1 VPPKRTGYRFTKG
14 IVNLPLLFDSKGNK
28 IMIEKN
34 GKIKPKVKDGLRYLF
49 WEIDNQDVQ
58 LLQEV
63 LLIYR
68 YFECPVYYHRSMRG
82 YHFLSLKE
90 LTIKAW
96 SKAIIDLRPTNDMYP
111 PITLRIKANKYK
123 NELNQFRLGDIIG
136 NEDNDLK
143 LTKLKRWIDI
153 QAIGLINMY
162 YYVVTYPM
170 DNNDIDNKL
179 NLEQREKEFLKQ
191 IEDSDGHGF

>member
-1 VPPKRTGYRFTKG
+1 MTTIKRTNYRFTKG

-34 GKIKPKVKDGLRYLF
+34 GKIKPKVKDNLRYLF
-49 WEIDNQDVQ
+49 WEIDHQDTQ
-58 LLQEV
+58 LVQEV
-63 LLIYR
+63 LLVYR
-68 YFECPVYYHRSMRG
+68 YYECPVYYHKSMRG
-82 YHFLSLKE
+82 YHFISLKE
-90 LTIKAW
+90 LETKTW
-96 SKAIIDLRPTNDMYP
+96 SKAIMDLRPTNEMYP

-123 NELNQFRLGDIIG
+123 NELLQFRIGDIE
-136 NEDNDLK
+136 NSNLELATLK
-143 LTKLKRWIDI
+143 LWIER
-153 QAIGLINMY
+153 QSMGLINKY

-191 IEDSDGHGF
+191 IEDSEVE